1 MRTRRASAFT
11 LVELLVVVA
20 LIAAVAI
27 AMIGAAGGGRRS
39 VALET
44 AQGTVSNAVA
54 LARTRAIANGSTVR
68 LLVHNS
74 EQSPLAHE
82 RYRRFIVLAE
92 EAEGDWRAI
101 DGFRLTD
108 GVYLLPYR
116 TRVPAGM
123 FAVLAEW
130 RTANNQQVLGSSA
143 LANVPMEFRY
153 DSEFVED
160 WEWLAFTP
168 RGTVDGAGSLIVAT
182 GRERGP
188 SVEGASSP
196 VELTEPGNV
205 RGVMLSNYGVPRL
218 LSDRSGF

>member
-27 AMIGAAGGGRRS
+27 AMVGAAGGGRRS

-44 AQGTVSNAVA
+44 AQGTLANAVA
-54 LARTRAIANGSTVR
+54 LARTRAVASGGTVR
-68 LLVHNS
+68 VLVHNS
-74 EQSPLAHE
+74 PQSPLAHE
-82 RYRRFIVLAE
+82 RYRRLIVMVE
-92 EAEGDWRAI
+92 EAGGDWRAV
-101 DGFRLTD
+101 DGFKLPD

-116 TRVPAGM
+116 TRVPTGM
-123 FAVLAEW
+123 FAVPADW
-130 RTANNQQVLGSSA
+130 RTANNQQALGSSA
-143 LANVPMEFRY
+143 LAGAPMEFSY
-153 DSEFVED
+153 DAEMVES

-168 RGTVDGAGSLIVAT
+168 RGTVDGAGSLIAAT

-188 SVEGASSP
+188 SEAGSSM
-196 VELTEPGNV
+196 VELVDPENV

-218 LSDRSGF
+218 LNDRSGF